1 MMRREVPDDDRRV
14 VHPGDHARIPP
25 RASPRPGAAR
35 PGAARRSLT
44 GYLLRRL
51 LAALPLLFGAASIV
65 FLVLH
70 LVPGDPAR
78 LMLGPGARDADV
90 AAYRTRLGLD
100 RPVAAQY
107 AEFVGRLLRGDL
119 GRSLH
124 YDDPVARLLAERFPA
139 TLRLGVAALAG
150 AILLAVPAGVAAVI
164 WRGGLFD
171 RTLAILSSAAMAM
184 PSFWL
189 GPILVVLFSIRLRW
203 LPVSGADAPGAL
215 VLPAATLAI
224 PVAALLA
231 RLLATSLLEEWRAP
245 YVVAARARGL
255 GRAGA
260 LGHAARNAAGPVLTA
275 LGLQTGAL
283 LTGAILTETVFAWPG
298 VGRLLV
304 HGLTYRDYPL
314 VQGLVLAFAAIYLL
328 ANLLADIGRAAID
341 RRILSA

>member
-1 MMRREVPDDDRRV
+1 L
-14 VHPGDHARIPP
+14 
-25 RASPRPGAAR
+25 S
-35 PGAARRSLT
+35 

-51 LAALPLLFGAASIV
+51 LAALPLLFGAATLV
-65 FLVLH
+65 FLILH

-78 LMLGPGARDADV
+78 LMLGPGASDADV
-90 AAYRTRLGLD
+90 AAYRARLGLD
-100 RPVAAQY
+100 LPVASQY
-107 AEFVGRLLRGDL
+107 LAFVGGLLRGDL

-124 YDDPVARLLAERFPA
+124 YDDAVTALLAERFPS
-139 TLRLGVAALAG
+139 TLLLGLAALAA
-150 AILLAVPAGVAAVI
+150 AILLAVPAGIAAVL

-171 RTLAILSSAAMAM
+171 RGLAILSAAVMAM

-215 VLPAATLAI
+215 ILPATTLAL

-231 RLLATSLLEEWRAP
+231 RLLSVALLEEWRAP

-255 GRAGA
+255 GSAGA
-260 LGHAARNAAGPVLTA
+260 LRHAARNAAGPVLTA

-304 HGLTYRDYPL
+304 HGITYRDYPL
-314 VQGLVLAFAAIYLL
+314 VQGLVLAFAAVYLL
-328 ANLLADIGRAAID
+328 ANLLADLGRAALD
-341 RRILSA
+341 RRLVAS

>member
-1 MMRREVPDDDRRV
+1 L
-14 VHPGDHARIPP
+14 
-25 RASPRPGAAR
+25 S
-35 PGAARRSLT
+35 

-51 LAALPLLFGAASIV
+51 LAALPLLFGAATLV
-65 FLVLH
+65 FLILH

-78 LMLGPGARDADV
+78 LMLGPGASDADV
-90 AAYRTRLGLD
+90 SAYRARLGLD
-100 RPVAAQY
+100 LPLASQY
-107 AEFVGRLLRGDL
+107 LEFVGRLVRGDL

-124 YDDPVARLLAERFPA
+124 YDDAVTSLLAERFPS
-139 TLRLGVAALAG
+139 TLRLGLAALAA
-150 AILLAVPAGVAAVI
+150 AILLAVPAGIAAVL

-171 RTLAILSSAAMAM
+171 RGLAILSAVAVAM

-215 VLPAATLAI
+215 ILPAATLAL

-231 RLLATSLLEEWRAP
+231 RLLSVALLEEWHAP

-255 GRAGA
+255 GNAGA
-260 LGHAARNAAGPVLTA
+260 LRHAAKNAAGPVLTA

-304 HGLTYRDYPL
+304 HGITYRDYPL
-314 VQGLVLAFAAIYLL
+314 VQGLVLAFAAVYLL
-328 ANLLADIGRAAID
+328 ANLLADVGRAALD
-341 RRILSA
+341 RRLVAS